1 MDVIVVEENINDNT
15 PIKNDTLIKN
25 DKDTNNIKSF
35 SGLNIYEEILKI
47 KMNYIDSSSVFTY

>member
-1 MDVIVVEENINDNT
+1 MDVIVVEENIKNDT
-15 PIKNDTLIKN
+15 LIKNDTFIKN

-47 KMNYIDSSSVFTY
+47 KMNYNE